1 MDNRSPAAER
11 VWLRCRR
18 WWPLIGGNVGILG
31 IRVGGLL
38 RLHRGVDLGMVREY
52 PYERQASLC
61 LGRAARTRRRIIAA
75 LPSLSAG
82 ARPRRR
88 RTGPVTSGKDRFAT
102 GPACPASLAARMTLR
117 ITGS

>member
-38 RLHRGVDLGMVREY
+38 RLHRGVDLGMVRE
-52 PYERQASLC
+52 
-61 LGRAARTRRRIIAA
+61 
-75 LPSLSAG
+75 
-82 ARPRRR
+82 
-88 RTGPVTSGKDRFAT
+88 
-102 GPACPASLAARMTLR
+102 
-117 ITGS
+117 